1 MVSLP
6 MLSLIF
12 LLSLSTPLPPYLS
25 LSYIYTYLHTYIHI
39 YVLTCTQT
47 NYMCMYACMYACMSL
62 SLTRDIRI
70 DGAIHQSMKVSP
82 DEDNDSH
89 SQHPPVVNSSSEK
102 ARDLSIHPSSLRQDL
117 SLTLEF
123 EISSDHEAFK
133 SSSSHSSPPLVE
145 FWAHTSWP
153 AFT

>member
-1 MVSLP
+1 M
-6 MLSLIF
+6 
-12 LLSLSTPLPPYLS
+12 
-25 LSYIYTYLHTYIHI
+25 HTNKL
-39 YVLTCTQT
+39 YV
-47 NYMCMYACMYACMSL
+47 YVCMYVRMYVPEFNQGHPHRWSY
-62 SLTRDIRI
+62 
-70 DGAIHQSMKVSP
+70 SP
-82 DEDNDSH
+82 KHEGFNDSH

-153 AFT
+153 AFTWAGSKLRSSCLNSKRIMHWPHHPWLCLWFGRGEEEARESGVQG